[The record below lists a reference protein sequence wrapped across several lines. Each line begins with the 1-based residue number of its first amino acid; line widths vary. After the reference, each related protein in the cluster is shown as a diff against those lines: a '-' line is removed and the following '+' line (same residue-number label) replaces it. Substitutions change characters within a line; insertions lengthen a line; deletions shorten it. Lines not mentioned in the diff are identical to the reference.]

1 MKLIKFV
8 FVLGLLLIIGCSE
21 KFDINEFAD
30 KSGGG
35 NIKGDTVYVPL
46 SPIWTDF
53 NNPQDIY
60 IGNEPFVYICDTDNN
75 RIVMLN
81 LAGQLLGTKYVHKP
95 LAVAQDYALN
105 LIVAAYDT
113 STIVDGQ
120 PIAALF
126 KIDMVAGSHII
137 ENAPIKRILYKN
149 SYDFGFKGR
158 YTGISVFYDN
168 SYYVSRTGPNN
179 TSLTD
184 KDNSVLIFNV
194 KKLSDGTKK
203 DTLIGQIP
211 NFEAEGTGLLTANQI
226 SSMTSFKR
234 KNIDFIMTLTGPT
247 SFKAQWLYYNASG
260 ETPGYENR
268 LYPSEKGMMK
278 INKFVQPEGVTV
290 DNSGNIFIADA
301 GKDSIYKFNAFGD
314 EMQSFG
320 GPAIF
325 NKPSGV
331 AFFDRV
337 LYVADAGNNRILRF
351 VLSTDIQ

>member
-1 MKLIKFV
+1 MKFIR
-8 FVLGLLLIIGCSE
+8 LLILLSIVYFSGCSE
-21 KFDINEFAD
+21 KFDINEFSD
-30 KSGGG
+30 KSGSG
-35 NIKGDTVYVPL
+35 NIKGDTVYIPL
-46 SPIWTDF
+46 SPNWTGF
-53 NNPQDIY
+53 SNPQDIY
-60 IGNEPFVYICDTDNN
+60 IGNEPFIYVCDTDNN
-75 RIVMLN
+75 RIVMMN
-81 LAGQLLGTKYVHKP
+81 LAGQVLGTRYLEKP
-95 LAVAQDYALN
+95 LALAQDYALN
-105 LIVAAYDT
+105 LIVAAHDT
-113 STIVDGQ
+113 STFVDGK

-126 KIDMVAGSHII
+126 KIDMVAGGHNIQT
-137 ENAPIKRILYKN
+137 APLIRIFYKT
-149 SYDFGFKGR
+149 SYDLSFKGK

-194 KKLSDGTKK
+194 KKYPDGTKK

-211 NFEAEGTGLLTANQI
+211 NLEAEGTGLLTANQI

-234 KNIDFIMTLTGPT
+234 KNIDFIMTLSGNT
-247 SFKAQWLYYNASG
+247 SFKTQWLYYNYSG

-268 LYPSEKGMMK
+268 LFPSEKGMMK

-301 GKDSIYKFNAFGD
+301 GKDSVYKFNAFGD

-320 GPAIF
+320 GASVF

-331 AFFDRV
+331 AFFDKV